1 MTVWPT
7 ALVVAAA
14 LALSVGL
21 GLAVSVLVL
30 RWARVPEL
38 VLPEY
43 ERDASGHLVPIL
55 GTPAKPARP
64 LLRGGL
70 WVGILER
77 LAITG
82 AIIAQHPELIAV
94 VVAVKGLG
102 RYPELQQAGGAS
114 ERFIIGTL
122 ASFTVAV
129 AVGLGA
135 NAALPLLALLP

>member
-1 MTVWPT
+1 MTPWLT
-7 ALVVAAA
+7 ALVVVAA
-14 LALSVGL
+14 LGASVGL
-21 GLAVSVLVL
+21 GMVASVTVL
-30 RWARVPEL
+30 RWAKVPD
-38 VLPEY
+38 VILPER
-43 ERDASGHLVPIL
+43 ERDATGRWVPIL
-55 GTPAKPARP
+55 ATAQRPAQP

-82 AIIAQHPELIAV
+82 ALIVHHPELIAV

-129 AVGLGA
+129 TVGLGA
-135 NAALPLLALLP
+135 DALLPLLP

>member
-1 MTVWPT
+1 MTPW
-7 ALVVAAA
+7 LAAA
-14 LALSVGL
+14 VVVLALAASVGV

-30 RWARVPEL
+30 RWAKVPE
-38 VLPEY
+38 VILPEY
-43 ERDASGHLVPIL
+43 ERDATGRLVPIL
-55 GTPAKPARP
+55 ASTPKPSRP

-70 WVGILER
+70 WVGVLER
-77 LAITG
+77 VAITG
-82 AIIAQHPELIAV
+82 AIIAGRPELIAV

-129 AVGLGA
+129 VVGL
-135 NAALPLLALLP
+135 AAVAVLPLVP

>member
-1 MTVWPT
+1 M
-7 ALVVAAA
+7 
-14 LALSVGL
+14 
-21 GLAVSVLVL
+21 
-30 RWARVPEL
+30 
-38 VLPEY
+38 
-43 ERDASGHLVPIL
+43 
-55 GTPAKPARP
+55 
-64 LLRGGL
+64 LRGGL

-82 AIIAQHPELIAV
+82 AIIAQAPELIAV

-135 NAALPLLALLP
+135 NAVLPLLP

>member
-21 GLAVSVLVL
+21 VLAVSVLVL

-43 ERDASGHLVPIL
+43 ERDASGRLVPIL
-55 GTPAKPARP
+55 ATAPKPSRP

-129 AVGLGA
+129 AVGL
-135 NAALPLLALLP
+135 AAVAVLPLLP

>member
-1 MTVWPT
+1 MNPWLQAAIVVG
-7 ALVVAAA
+7 ALLTSVFAGWG
-14 LALSVGL
+14 LSVG
-21 GLAVSVLVL
+21 VL
-30 RWARVPEL
+30 RLAKVPD
-38 VLPEY
+38 VILPTL
-43 ERDASGHLVPIL
+43 ERDASGRMVPIL
-55 GTPAKPARP
+55 APKTAPSRP

-82 AIIAQHPELIAV
+82 AIIAGRPELIAL

-114 ERFIIGTL
+114 ERFIVGTL
-122 ASFTVAV
+122 ASFIVAV

-135 NAALPLLALLP
+135 VALLA

>member
-1 MTVWPT
+1 MHAGLT
-7 ALVVAAA
+7 ALVVLLA
-14 LALSVGL
+14 LATSVAL
-21 GLAVSVLVL
+21 GLAISVLVL
-30 RWARVPEL
+30 RWARVPE
-38 VLPEY
+38 VIMPEF
-43 ERDASGHLVPIL
+43 ERDAAGRLVPIL
-55 GTPAKPARP
+55 GTPAKPSRP

-82 AIIAQHPELIAV
+82 AIIAHAPELIAV
-94 VVAVKGLG
+94 VVAIKGLG

-135 NAALPLLALLP
+135 NAVLPLVLLLP